1 MEDDEAGVSN
11 REESIGNL
19 YLLLASFRYSW
30 FHETVPSVAEL
41 KATKKAKSID
51 TFQGVQQ
58 AEGGFSNKEQILKR
72 KMHITLLTGF
82 HYHKLKKQHNLF
94 KKSVDNCISV
104 QGEASISEIPSTN

>member
-41 KATKKAKSID
+41 KATKEAKSRYIPRCSV
-51 TFQGVQQ
+51 GR
-58 AEGGFSNKEQILKR
+58 GGF
-72 KMHITLLTGF
+72 
-82 HYHKLKKQHNLF
+82 
-94 KKSVDNCISV
+94 
-104 QGEASISEIPSTN
+104 